1 MHHDEIPHRFTPRTF
16 MSTTERREH
25 AATGEYFTNLA
36 LAMNATLPDG
46 RDKDLTLTKLEE
58 ASFFAHQAIA
68 LAADAE
74 AVQS

>member
-1 MHHDEIPHRFTPRTF
+1 MHHEEIAQRFTFRSAT
-16 MSTTERREH
+16 SNTEQREH

-68 LAADAE
+68 LAADNAE
-74 AVQS
+74 VQS